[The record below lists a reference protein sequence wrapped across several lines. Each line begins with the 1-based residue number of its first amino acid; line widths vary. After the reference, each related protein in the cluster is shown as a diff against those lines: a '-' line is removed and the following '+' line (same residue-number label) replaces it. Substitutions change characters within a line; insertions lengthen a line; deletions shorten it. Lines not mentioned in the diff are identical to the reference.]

1 MLTMKKI
8 HYELDNDIA
17 HIMMDDGKANAM
29 DPDFFEEMG
38 RALDRLE
45 GEGAKSLIISGRP
58 GFFSGG
64 LDVKLIPT
72 LSSAAINTLA
82 ETLARTILRVFS
94 LPLPTIALCTGH
106 AVAGGAILAF
116 ACDLRF
122 ALEGPYRIQMNEMVL
137 GVPLPSW
144 VLLIGRSAISVQWF
158 AEAFLHAAA
167 YTPLQVLEKGI
178 FHGVIKSK
186 EEALMF
192 AKAEAK
198 KLKILNLQAYYESKK
213 RLRESDVRDVLEL
226 LKGELPF
233 KKEE

>member
-1 MLTMKKI
+1 MKKI
-8 HYELDNDIA
+8 HYELENDIA

-29 DPDFFEEMG
+29 DFDFFEEMG

-64 LDVKLIPT
+64 LDVKLMAT
-72 LSSAAINTLA
+72 LSPTAINALA
-82 ETLARTILRVFS
+82 ETFARTILRVFC

-116 ACDLRF
+116 SCDLRF
-122 ALEGPYRIQMNEMVL
+122 ALEGPYRIQMNEVVL
-137 GVPLPSW
+137 GIPFPSW
-144 VLLIGRSAISVQWF
+144 MLLIGRSAISVQWF
-158 AEAFLHAAA
+158 AEAFLHAVA
-167 YTPLQVLEKGI
+167 YTPHQALEKGI
-178 FHGVIKSK
+178 LHGLIKSK
-186 EEALMF
+186 EEALPF

-198 KLKILNLQAYYESKK
+198 KLKNLNLRAYYESKK
-213 RLRESDVRDVLEL
+213 RLRESDGRDALEL

-233 KKEE
+233 KKEK

>member
-1 MLTMKKI
+1 MKKI
-8 HYELDNDIA
+8 HYELENDIA

-29 DPDFFEEMG
+29 DFDFFEEMG

-64 LDVKLIPT
+64 LDVKLMAT
-72 LSSAAINTLA
+72 LSPAAINTLA
-82 ETLARTILRVFS
+82 EMFARTILRVFS
-94 LPLPTIALCTGH
+94 LSLPTIALCTGH

-116 ACDLRF
+116 SCDLRF
-122 ALEGPYRIQMNEMVL
+122 ALEGPYRIQMNEAVI
-137 GVPLPSW
+137 GIPFPSW
-144 VLLIGRSAISVQWF
+144 MLLVGRSAISVQWF
-158 AEAFLHAAA
+158 AEAFLHAVA
-167 YTPLQVLEKGI
+167 YTPLEALEKGI
-178 FHGVIKSK
+178 LHGVIKSK
-186 EEALMF
+186 EEALAF
-192 AKAEAK
+192 AKAEAE
-198 KLKILNLQAYYESKK
+198 KLKHLNLRAYYESKK